1 MAKGNLFLGTAARS
15 VGDVVMYR
23 REGSQVSR
31 VRVRKVANPRTDAQS
46 LQRAAFSPVAK
57 FYSPLAVVLERAFEG
72 VSKSKSYSEFLKV
85 NIKKSRENG
94 WLLPKGT
101 GFFPL
106 PYQLTKGTLPVLHI
120 GVQGNAF
127 VIIDI
132 EGDEQSSLNTIGDL
146 SKKFAALGYVKGDII
161 TFILVAGDNNAITTK
176 DYVPRTFQFELDEN
190 STATIAKTMPGL
202 QLYYSDEM
210 GYILNFQME
219 HGSTYAASVIVARFE
234 NDKWRR
240 SKQSLLVSESVMSSI
255 NSADAKAAAVASYG
269 NTAGSVNPL
278 VYLDGSE
285 LEG

>member
-57 FYSPLAVVLERAFEG
+57 FFSPLAVTLERAFEG

-85 NIKKSRENG
+85 NIKMAREKG

-106 PYQLTKGTLPVLHI
+106 PYQLTKGTLPVLNI
-120 GVQGNAF
+120 GVQGSAF

-132 EGDEQSSLNTIGDL
+132 EGDAQSQLQTIGDL
-146 SKKFAALGYVKGDII
+146 SKKFAALGYVKGDVI
-161 TFILVAGDNNAITTK
+161 TFIIVAGDNSAITNK
-176 DYVPRTFQFELDEN
+176 NYVPRTFQFELDED
-190 STATIAKTMPGL
+190 STATIADTMPGL
-202 QLYYSDEM
+202 ELYYSDEM

-234 NDKWRR
+234 NNKWRR
-240 SKQSLLVSESVMSSI
+240 STQSLLVSDAVMTTVT
-255 NSADAKAAAVASYG
+255 SADAKAAAISSYG
-269 NTAGSVNPL
+269 DTAGDINPM

-285 LEG
+285 IND